1 MNTQEYEKN
10 IKILNSWAKAYYT
23 LDNPIASDEEYD
35 KLYKKVVNFEEKYP
49 DMVSPISPTCRVG
62 GVVLEWFKKA
72 EHIKRMWSMED
83 IFNTDELD
91 DWIKR
96 VEKTIDDFTYYCEPK
111 FDGASLDVVY
121 ENGKL
126 VQAITRGDGKI
137 GEDVTQNAKTIS
149 SIPLEIDYKE
159 LISITGEVVIRKSDF
174 ELINKLRVENS
185 QDTFA
190 NPRNAAAGSL
200 RQLDTKITAKRK
212 LVFYPWGIG
221 ENSLK
226 FDLLSDVMDFVY
238 SLGFLKPPNRVITKD
253 RDRVI
258 SFYQELTKTRENIP
272 MMLDGMAIKINELVH
287 ERELGYTVKYPKW
300 MVAFKFPALE
310 KVTKIIDIIVQV
322 GRTGVLT
329 PVAILKPVDI
339 DGAIVERAT
348 LHNFDEIQR
357 KDIQINDTIIII
369 RSGDVIPK
377 VTKVLIDRRDGT
389 QRKISR
395 PTLCPVCCSE
405 VLDEGILI
413 KCQNLACSARV
424 VNSIIHYASRTCMN
438 IDGLGDKIVELLYE
452 KNLIKS
458 IEDIYNL
465 DLEDLLKLEG
475 FKEKKSKNLINSI
488 QKSKKVEL
496 HKFINSLGIEHIGE
510 VAATKI
516 ADNFGL
522 NWFEVDYEQ
531 TINIDGFGEE
541 IAKSLEEFIRVN
553 KTRILN
559 LIQILDIQKPKK
571 EETINS
577 IFSGKTVVITGAMA
591 LSRGE
596 IQDILERH
604 GAKITKSVSK
614 KTDFVVYGKDAGSK
628 FDKAKKIGVKLLSEE
643 EMFDAFR

>member
-1 MNTQEYEKN
+1 MNIDEYKKN
-10 IKILNSWAKAYYT
+10 IKTLNAWAKAYYT

-35 KLYKKVVNFEEKYP
+35 TLYEKVVNFEKNHP
-49 DMVSPISPTCRVG
+49 DMISPDSPTNRVG
-62 GVVLEWFKKA
+62 GIVLQGFKKA

-83 IFNTDELD
+83 IFSVDELD
-91 DWIKR
+91 IWVKR
-96 VEKTIDDFTYYCEPK
+96 VEKTIENFTYYCEPK
-111 FDGASLDVVY
+111 FDGASLDVIY

-126 VQAITRGDGKI
+126 KQAITRGDGKV

-159 LISITGEVVIRKSDF
+159 LISITGEVVIKKSDF
-174 ELINKLRVENS
+174 DLINKSREEKGE
-185 QDTFA
+185 DTFA

-212 LVFYPWGIG
+212 LMFYPWGVG

-226 FDLLSDVMDFVY
+226 FDLLSDVMNFIY
-238 SLGFLKPPNRVITKD
+238 NLGFLKPPKRVITKD
-253 RDRVI
+253 KNEVI
-258 SFYQELTKTRENIP
+258 SFYQELTKTRENIS
-272 MMLDGMAIKINELVH
+272 MMLDGMAIKIDELVL
-287 ERELGYTVKYPKW
+287 EMELGYTVKYPKW
-300 MVAFKFPALE
+300 MVAFKFPAIE

-329 PVAILKPVDI
+329 PVAILKPVNI

-357 KDIQINDTIIII
+357 KDIEINDTIIII

-377 VTKVLIDRRDGT
+377 VTKVLVDRRDGT
-389 QRKISR
+389 QKKIPR
-395 PTLCPVCCSE
+395 PTVCPVCGSE

-413 KCQNLACSARV
+413 KCQNLACSARI
-424 VNSIIHYASRTCMN
+424 VNSIIHYASRKCMN

-452 KNLIKS
+452 KNLLKS

-465 DLEDLLKLEG
+465 KLEDLLNLEG
-475 FKEKKSKNLINSI
+475 FKEKKSKNLIDSI
-488 QKSKKVEL
+488 QKSKKVQL

-510 VAATKI
+510 VAATKL

-522 NWFEVDYEQ
+522 NWLETNYEQ
-531 TINIDGFGEE
+531 IINVDGFGEE

-559 LIQILDIQKPKK
+559 LTQILDIQKPEK
-571 EETINS
+571 EHTINS
-577 IFSGKTVVITGAMA
+577 IFTGKTVVITGTMA
-591 LSRGE
+591 QSRDE
-596 IQDILERH
+596 IRDILEHH
-604 GAKITKSVSK
+604 GAKVTKSVSS

-628 FDKAKKIGVKLLSEE
+628 FDKAKNLGVNLLSEE
-643 EMFDAFR
+643 EMFNALR

>member
-1 MNTQEYEKN
+1 MNIQEYEKN
-10 IKILNSWAKAYYT
+10 IKVLNSWAKAYYT

-35 KLYKKVVNFEEKYP
+35 KLYKKVVNFEENHP
-49 DMVSPISPTCRVG
+49 DMISPISPTCRVG
-62 GVVLEWFKKA
+62 GVVLEGFKKA

-83 IFNTDELD
+83 IFDADELD

-111 FDGASLDVVY
+111 FDGASLDIVY

-174 ELINKLRVENS
+174 ELINKLREENA

-212 LVFYPWGIG
+212 LVFYPWGVG

-238 SLGFLKPPNRVITKD
+238 NLGFLKPPKRVITKD
-253 RDRVI
+253 RERVV
-258 SFYQELTKTRENIP
+258 SFYQDLTKTRENIP
-272 MMLDGMAIKINELVH
+272 MMLDGMAIKIDELVH

-300 MVAFKFPALE
+300 MVAFKFPAIE

-389 QRKISR
+389 QRKIPR
-395 PTLCPVCCSE
+395 PTLCPVCGSE

-413 KCQNLACSARV
+413 KCQNLSCSARV
-424 VNSIIHYASRTCMN
+424 VNSIIHYASRKCMN

-458 IEDIYNL
+458 IEDIYSL
-465 DLEDLLKLEG
+465 HLEDLLSLEG
-475 FKEKKSKNLINSI
+475 FKEKKSENLINSI

-496 HKFINSLGIEHIGE
+496 NKFINSLGIEHIGE

-531 TINIDGFGEE
+531 TINVDGFGEE

-553 KTRILN
+553 KTRISN

-571 EETINS
+571 EETIDS
-577 IFSGKTVVITGAMA
+577 IFSDKTVVITGTMA
-591 LSRGE
+591 LSRDE

>member
-1 MNTQEYEKN
+1 MNKHEYEKN
-10 IKILNSWAKAYYT
+10 IEILNRWAKAYYT

-35 KLYKKVVNFEEKYP
+35 KLYKKVVNFEENHP
-49 DMVSPISPTCRVG
+49 DMISPISPTCRVG
-62 GVVLEWFKKA
+62 GVVLEGFEKA

-83 IFNTDELD
+83 IFDIDELD
-91 DWIKR
+91 NWIKR
-96 VEKTIDDFTYYCEPK
+96 VEKTIDNFTYYCEPK

-126 VQAITRGDGKI
+126 IQAITRGDGKI

-159 LISITGEVVIRKSDF
+159 LISITGEVVIKKSDF
-174 ELINKLRVENS
+174 ELINKLRVEFA

-212 LVFYPWGIG
+212 LVFYPWGVG

-238 SLGFLKPPNRVITKD
+238 NLGFLKPPKRVITKD
-253 RDRVI
+253 RNTVI

-272 MMLDGMAIKINELVH
+272 MMLDGMAIKIDELAH

-300 MVAFKFPALE
+300 MVAFKFPAME

-329 PVAILKPVDI
+329 PVAILEPVNI

-357 KDIQINDTIIII
+357 KDIEINDTIIII

-377 VTKVLIDRRDGT
+377 VTKVLADRRDGT
-389 QRKISR
+389 GIKIAR
-395 PTLCPVCCSE
+395 PTLCPVCSSE

-413 KCQNLACSARV
+413 KCQNLSCSARV
-424 VNSIIHYASRTCMN
+424 VNSIIHFASRKCMN

-458 IEDIYNL
+458 IDDIYNL

-496 HKFINSLGIEHIGE
+496 NKFINSLGIEHIGE
-510 VAATKI
+510 VAASNL

-522 NWFEVDYEQ
+522 NWFEASYEQ
-531 TINIDGFGEE
+531 IINIDGFGEE

-559 LIQILDIQKPKK
+559 LIQILDIQEPKK
-571 EETINS
+571 EQIIDS
-577 IFSGKTVVITGAMA
+577 IFSGKTVVITGTMA

-596 IQDILERH
+596 IQEILERH

-628 FDKAKKIGVKLLSEE
+628 FDKAKKFGVKLLSEE

>member
-1 MNTQEYEKN
+1 MNIHEYEKN
-10 IKILNSWAKAYYT
+10 IKVLNSWAKAYYT

-35 KLYKKVVNFEEKYP
+35 KLYKKIVNFEENHP
-49 DMVSPISPTCRVG
+49 DMISPISPTCRVG
-62 GVVLEWFKKA
+62 GVVLEGFKKA

-83 IFNTDELD
+83 IFDTDELD

-111 FDGASLDVVY
+111 FDGASLDIVY

-126 VQAITRGDGKI
+126 IQAITRGDGKI

-159 LISITGEVVIRKSDF
+159 LISITGEVVIKKSDF
-174 ELINKLRVENS
+174 ELINKSREENT

-238 SLGFLKPPNRVITKD
+238 SLGFLKPPKRVITKD
-253 RDRVI
+253 RERVI

-272 MMLDGMAIKINELVH
+272 MMLDGMAIKIDELAH

-300 MVAFKFPALE
+300 MVAFKFPAIE

-389 QRKISR
+389 QRKIPR
-395 PTLCPVCCSE
+395 PTLCPVCGSE

-413 KCQNLACSARV
+413 KCQNLSCSARV
-424 VNSIIHYASRTCMN
+424 VNSIIHYASRKCMN

-458 IEDIYNL
+458 IEDIYSLN
-465 DLEDLLKLEG
+465 LEDLLKLEG
-475 FKEKKSKNLINSI
+475 FKEKKSENLINSI

-496 HKFINSLGIEHIGE
+496 NKFINSLGIEHIGE

-531 TINIDGFGEE
+531 TINVDGFGEE

-553 KTRILN
+553 KTRISN

-571 EETINS
+571 EETIDS
-577 IFSGKTVVITGAMA
+577 VFSDKTVVITGTMA
-591 LSRGE
+591 LPRDE

>member
-1 MNTQEYEKN
+1 MNIQEYEKN
-10 IKILNSWAKAYYT
+10 IKVLNSWANAYYT

-35 KLYKKVVNFEEKYP
+35 KLYKKVVNFEENHP
-49 DMVSPISPTCRVG
+49 DMISPISPTCRVG
-62 GVVLEWFKKA
+62 GVVLEGFKKA

-83 IFNTDELD
+83 IFDADELD
-91 DWIKR
+91 DWVKR

-111 FDGASLDVVY
+111 FDGASLDIVY

-159 LISITGEVVIRKSDF
+159 LISITGEVVIKKSDF
-174 ELINKLRVENS
+174 ELINKLREENA

-212 LVFYPWGIG
+212 LMFYPWGVG

-238 SLGFLKPPNRVITKD
+238 NLGFLKPPKRVITKD
-253 RDRVI
+253 RERVI

-272 MMLDGMAIKINELVH
+272 MMLDGMAIKIDELVH

-300 MVAFKFPALE
+300 MVAFKFPAIE

-389 QRKISR
+389 QKKISR
-395 PTLCPVCCSE
+395 PTLCPVCGSE

-413 KCQNLACSARV
+413 KCQNLSCSARV
-424 VNSIIHYASRTCMN
+424 VNSIIHYASRKCMN

-458 IEDIYNL
+458 IEDIYSL
-465 DLEDLLKLEG
+465 HLEDLLSLEG
-475 FKEKKSKNLINSI
+475 FKEKKSENLINSI

-496 HKFINSLGIEHIGE
+496 NKFINSLGIEHIGE

-531 TINIDGFGEE
+531 TINVDGFGEE

-571 EETINS
+571 EETIDS
-577 IFSGKTVVITGAMA
+577 IFSDKTVVITGTMA
-591 LSRGE
+591 LSRDE

>member
-1 MNTQEYEKN
+1 MNTHEYEKY
-10 IKILNSWAKAYYT
+10 IKILNKWAKAYYT

-35 KLYKKVVNFEEKYP
+35 KLYKKVANFEEKYP
-49 DMVSPISPTCRVG
+49 DMISPISPTCRVG
-62 GVVLEWFKKA
+62 GVVLEGFKKA

-96 VEKTIDDFTYYCEPK
+96 VEKTVDDFTYYCEPK
-111 FDGASLDVVY
+111 FDGASLDIVY
-121 ENGKL
+121 KNGKL
-126 VQAITRGDGKI
+126 IQAITRGDGKI

-159 LISITGEVVIRKSDF
+159 LISITGEVVIKKSDF
-174 ELINKLRVENS
+174 ELINKLRIENA

-238 SLGFLKPPNRVITKD
+238 SLGFLKPPKRVITKD
-253 RDRVI
+253 KDRVI

-272 MMLDGMAIKINELVH
+272 MMLDGMAIKIDELAH

-310 KVTKIIDIIVQV
+310 KVTKIIDIIVQI

-424 VNSIIHYASRTCMN
+424 VNSIIHYASRKCMN

-522 NWFEVDYEQ
+522 NWFEANYEQ

-541 IAKSLEEFIRVN
+541 IAKSLEEFIKVN
-553 KTRILN
+553 KPRILN

-577 IFSGKTVVITGAMA
+577 IFSGKTVVITGTMA

-604 GAKITKSVSK
+604 GAKITKSVSR

>member
-1 MNTQEYEKN
+1 MNTHEYEKY
-10 IKILNSWAKAYYT
+10 IKILNKWAKAYYT

-35 KLYKKVVNFEEKYP
+35 KLYKKVANFEEKYP
-49 DMVSPISPTCRVG
+49 DMISPISPTCRVG
-62 GVVLEWFKKA
+62 GVVLEGFKKA

-96 VEKTIDDFTYYCEPK
+96 VEKTVDDFTYYCEPK
-111 FDGASLDVVY
+111 FDGASLDIVY
-121 ENGKL
+121 KNGKL
-126 VQAITRGDGKI
+126 IQAITRGDGKI

-159 LISITGEVVIRKSDF
+159 LISITGEVVIKKSDF
-174 ELINKLRVENS
+174 ELINKLRIENA

-238 SLGFLKPPNRVITKD
+238 SLGFLKPPKRVITKD
-253 RDRVI
+253 KDRVI

-272 MMLDGMAIKINELVH
+272 MMLDGMAIKIDELAH

-310 KVTKIIDIIVQV
+310 KVTKIIDIIVQI

-424 VNSIIHYASRTCMN
+424 VNSIIHYASRKCMN

-522 NWFEVDYEQ
+522 NWFEANYEQ

-541 IAKSLEEFIRVN
+541 VAKSLEEFIKVN
-553 KTRILN
+553 KPRILN

-577 IFSGKTVVITGAMA
+577 IFSGKTVVITGTMA

-604 GAKITKSVSK
+604 GAKITKSVSR